1 MNKVKGY
8 LESKGE
14 ASYGVIGTETSIK
27 DVNGNKLHVG
37 DLVDLYKG
45 EEFRRSNK
53 SIVSSDPY
61 GFYVMGIA
69 GCCEHDGQIIDNWRV
84 KLLKKYYDV
93 EDGFESDGDVIH
105 HVEKQ
110 EDPLQTE
117 FTYQEVIARIKDGE
131 YYRCTRGDFYKVK
144 DIKMSEGHIILLGNI
159 HDGVGISIKQL
170 FVQEEYKQEYEI
182 YYITFPDSEEQF
194 QFRYDPSA
202 DDDYMSLGEIV
213 ICNLDN
219 DKKAYG
225 KVSDLKE
232 VSMTEKEYLELNLI
246 ESIN

>member
-1 MNKVKGY
+1 MKNFNWK
-8 LESKGE
+8 
-14 ASYGVIGTETSIK
+14 
-27 DVNGNKLHVG
+27 
-37 DLVDLYKG
+37 
-45 EEFRRSNK
+45 EFREGREIAVHCNTEEKAKNFFEECMNNGIVAWCGGESLIQNDDTEWGNYRAETCYSNTDNIEYDGLEWFQENSYK
-53 SIVSSDPY
+53 IVEWTLEDNE
-61 GFYVMGIA
+61 A
-69 GCCEHDGQIIDNWRV
+69 EIDITVVN
-84 KLLKKYYDV
+84 
-93 EDGFESDGDVIH
+93 
-105 HVEKQ
+105 Q
-110 EDPLQTE
+110 EQTE

-131 YYRCTRGDFYKVK
+131 YYRCTRDDLYKVK
-144 DIKMSEGHIILLGNI
+144 DIKMEEGNIILIGNI

-194 QFRYDPSA
+194 QFRYDPST

-246 ESIN
+246 KSID